1 MLKTTNKENYNK
13 KRTIKENLG
22 KDKEKPLLTEGSKRK
37 PAFFSLSLFSLKKQD
52 FKKDMEQAKVQ
63 RAEREPPSINAFEGV
78 KVSGGVLEM
87 IPPEYWRRLRREL
100 NALDWESIN
109 AREAE
114 ARRQAEQAAAELAKA
129 QAEAECREKRRRQLR
144 EAQMRY
150 RERHKNGKGQN

>member
-1 MLKTTNKENYNK
+1 
-13 KRTIKENLG
+13 
-22 KDKEKPLLTEGSKRK
+22 
-37 PAFFSLSLFSLKKQD
+37 
-52 FKKDMEQAKVQ
+52 MEQANGQ
-63 RAEREPPSINAFEGV
+63 RAEREPPSVNALEGV
-78 KVSGGVLEM
+78 KVSGVLEM

-114 ARRQAEQAAAELAKA
+114 ARRQAEQAAAELAKE
-129 QAEAECREKRRRQLR
+129 QAEAERREKRRMQLR